1 MHPVGLSGDKLISG
15 GSQHGSPSGNRAG
28 LFNSKERGEARLQS
42 GTIGKPLSVNPSTL
56 VRGAY
61 VDIGA
66 LSVLGFAAA
75 PSWYFLM
82 GGKRGQIGSLLTLC
96 AWENTPDMSSENV
109 LS

>member
-1 MHPVGLSGDKLISG
+1 MGRRPAPVLACLTPKNVVRLGSRG
-15 GSQHGSPSGNRAG
+15 G
-28 LFNSKERGEARLQS
+28 
-42 GTIGKPLSVNPSTL
+42 TVGKPLSVNPSTL

-96 AWENTPDMSSENV
+96 TWENTPDMSSENA